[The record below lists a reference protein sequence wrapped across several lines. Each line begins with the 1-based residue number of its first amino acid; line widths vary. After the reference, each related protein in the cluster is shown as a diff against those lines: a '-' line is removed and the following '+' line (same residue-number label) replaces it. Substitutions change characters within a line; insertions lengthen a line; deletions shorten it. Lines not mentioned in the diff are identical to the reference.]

1 MRIRLTKGERIFDYA
16 NYIVLILISILTFSP
31 VLHVVAGSFS
41 STQAII
47 HNRVS
52 FWPVEPNLGNFKM
65 VTQTPAFW
73 DAAWMTVR
81 VVVIGTAANMFLTIL
96 GAYPLSKKWLRGR
109 KLLMLFI
116 VFTMI
121 FQAPMIPVYL
131 VVKSLGLIN
140 SFWAL
145 VFPGAVSAFNM
156 ILCLTF
162 FRSIPEDLF
171 DAAKVDGMGEFRTVW
186 QIAVPLSKPI
196 MVTLLLFYAVG
207 HWNAYMGPLLYIND
221 RSMQTLQ
228 MYLYNLVAMGNSSD
242 IAAAA
247 SSEAGMNLVPA
258 AIEMATI
265 VLATVPI
272 VVLYPFLQGY
282 FIKGAT
288 LGSVK
293 E

>member
-1 MRIRLTKGERIFDYA
+1 
-16 NYIVLILISILTFSP
+16 
-31 VLHVVAGSFS
+31 VLHVVAGAFS

-52 FWPVEPNLGNFKM
+52 FWPVEPNLGNFEM

-73 DAAWMTVR
+73 NAAWMTVW
-81 VVVIGTAANMFLTIL
+81 VVVIGTAVNMFLTVL
-96 GAYPLSKKWLRGR
+96 GAYPLSKRGLRGR
-109 KLLMLFI
+109 KVLMLFI